1 MSTSNSD
8 VVVIGAGVVGAAI
21 AFYLAKSGAKV
32 TLVDRDAPGKRTSK
46 VSFGWIN
53 ALGKRPEHYHRLSRM
68 GVDAYTQLEEELGPG
83 SGIGRGGAI
92 HWPTPGP
99 QGRSEMAALVRD
111 LDEFNYP
118 YSLLTAQEA
127 AELEPNVRVDGID
140 GGILYAP
147 IERWADGDLLSTA
160 LTKQAVEYGASLASP
175 VSVREV
181 VTTGSRVTGVATSDG
196 FLSAETVVVAAGT
209 ASVGM
214 LAPLGYPLPLGR
226 VVGILGVV
234 SAPAGTVSR
243 VLYPGRYHV
252 RPTSDGRVAIG
263 CRDMDFMVDE
273 DTDTSIPPTWMN
285 QLLEMARRDCPSL
298 GSNQFEELRVGAR
311 PMPADGLPIV
321 GPVPGVL
328 GAYVATMHSGVSLA
342 AIVGQTVAEEITT
355 GNVSPVLEHY
365 RPDRSLGEEYKPS

>member
-1 MSTSNSD
+1 MTSSSSD
-8 VVVIGAGVVGAAI
+8 VVVVGAGVVGAAI
-21 AFYLAKSGAKV
+21 GFYLAKSGAKV
-32 TLVDRDAPGKRTSK
+32 TIVDRDAPGGRTSR

-53 ALGKRPEHYHRLSRM
+53 ALGKRPEHYHRLSRL

-92 HWPTPGP
+92 HWPSSGP
-99 QGRSEMAALVRD
+99 EGRSEMAALVRD

-127 AELEPNVRVDGID
+127 AELEPNVRVDGVD
-140 GGILYAP
+140 RGILYAP
-147 IERWADGDLLSTA
+147 IERWADGDRLSAA
-160 LTKQAVEYGASLASP
+160 LVKQAVEYGASLASP

-181 VTTGSRVTGVATSDG
+181 VTSGSQVTGVATSDG
-196 FLSAETVVVAAGT
+196 FLPAGNVVVAAGT
-209 ASVGM
+209 ACVGL
-214 LAPLGYPLPLGR
+214 LAPLGYQLPLGR

-273 DTDTSIPPTWMN
+273 DTDASSQPSWMN
-285 QLLEMARRDCPSL
+285 QLLEMASPDCPALS
-298 GSNQFEELRVGAR
+298 GSQFEELRVGAR
-311 PMPADGLPIV
+311 PMPADGMPIV
-321 GPVPGVL
+321 GPVPGVQ

-342 AIVGQTVAEEITT
+342 AIVGQTVAEEITS

-365 RPDRSLGEEYKPS
+365 RPDRRFSESYTP